1 MYVDSL
7 PVAGV
12 DVILGNDLAGGK
24 VFSSP
29 VVMHNPV
36 IEERADLGIN
46 FPSVF
51 SSMCCDTSSKSKV
64 SRSC

>member
-1 MYVDSL
+1 M
-7 PVAGV
+7 A
-12 DVILGNDLAGGK
+12 K
-24 VFSSP
+24 FFSSP

-51 SSMCCDTSSKSKV
+51 PACAVTRAQSQKFQE
-64 SRSC
+64 SC